1 MKKNTRPTT
10 AAEKK
15 GGSDASPY
23 YQLHTQ
29 AVEDLVSAT
38 SENTPKYSKEELEKY
53 RSGKT
58 SKFRLPEWL
67 KVLLIKFWFYGA
79 ICFFV
84 FWGLGLYVADQLDL
98 YFVAAIIMGMV
109 NDLLVKHFLRFT
121 EKLPGGSARW
131 MMVTKDGVTGFFLN
145 LLYAFPVLFVVV
157 TVYSLI
163 NMGLAAVSTGGD
175 PLFLGVEPL
184 LFGLFTMGADQLFI
198 FLKQVLLSIFRDA
211 KAK

>member
-1 MKKNTRPTT
+1 MKKPPVQPS
-10 AAEKK
+10 AEQPPK
-15 GGSDASPY
+15 AEATPY

-29 AVEDLVSAT
+29 AVEDLVTAST
-38 SENTPKYSKEELEKY
+38 ENTPKYSKEELDKY

-67 KVLLIKFWFYGA
+67 KVVLIKFWFYGA

-109 NDLLVKHFLRFT
+109 TDLLIKHFLRFT

-131 MMVTKDGVTGFFLN
+131 MMVTKDGATGFFLN
-145 LLYAFPVLFVVV
+145 LLYAFPILFVVV
-157 TVYSLI
+157 TLYSLI
-163 NMGLAAVSTGGD
+163 NMGLATVSTGSE

-184 LFGLFTMGADQLFI
+184 LFGLFATGTDHFFLFC
-198 FLKQVLLSIFRDA
+198 KQTIGKIFREA
-211 KAK
+211 KAR